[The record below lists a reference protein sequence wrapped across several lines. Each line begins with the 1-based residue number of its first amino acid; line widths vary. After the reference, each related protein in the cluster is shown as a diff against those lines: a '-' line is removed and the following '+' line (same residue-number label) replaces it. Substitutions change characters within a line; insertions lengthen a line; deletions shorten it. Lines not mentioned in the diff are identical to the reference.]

1 MKKTAV
7 VGVVGSGRIN
17 QCVECRAQGVADG
30 ESCGG
35 FGPGCFLPKAAQG
48 APAPAEERVAFRPEK
63 LKPKKRR

>member
-17 QCVECRAQGVADG
+17 QCMECRAQGVADG

-48 APAPAEERVAFRPEK
+48 APAAEERVAFRPEK